1 MVRRPA
7 PSYLQSFTPEKMK
20 LHKILTPILIVACFL
35 MGAAFRSNPLVK
47 TQEGTPQAK
56 LDTTKKGLDPST
68 GLVIDE
74 GLDLVRA
81 HCTACHSSKLITQF
95 GGTRDVW
102 IEKIRWM
109 QRTQNLWDLGESEP
123 PVLDYLV
130 KHYGPVDAFDRR
142 EPLKDIKWYKLS
154 ASGASKSSDN

>member
-1 MVRRPA
+1 
-7 PSYLQSFTPEKMK
+7 MK
-20 LHKILTPILIVACFL
+20 LYKILTPTLIVACFL
-35 MGAAFRSNPLVK
+35 MGAAFRSDP
-47 TQEGTPQAK
+47 TADIREGTPQVR
-56 LDTTKKGLDPST
+56 LDTTKKGLDPTT

-74 GLDLVRA
+74 GFDLVRA

-123 PVLDYLV
+123 PILDYLV
-130 KHYGPVDAFDRR
+130 KHYGPVGAFDRR
-142 EPLKDIKWYKLS
+142 EPLKDIEWYKL
-154 ASGASKSSDN
+154 GASAKSQSSGD